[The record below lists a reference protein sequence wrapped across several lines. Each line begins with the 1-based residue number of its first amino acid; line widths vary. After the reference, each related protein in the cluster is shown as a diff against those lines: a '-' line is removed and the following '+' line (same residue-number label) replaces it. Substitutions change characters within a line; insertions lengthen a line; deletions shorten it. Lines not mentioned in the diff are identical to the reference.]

1 MESHIQTPG
10 TEIITEMTVQEF
22 KDITNNLG
30 NNRLLVRFTAPWCR
44 PCRRIDPLCHERYT
58 GLPAECIIAELN
70 IEDTLDLYS
79 AFTRY
84 KMIKGVPA
92 MLLFRGD
99 SDRDRWFIPDD
110 SISGDDAGEVNAF
123 FDRCM
128 T

>member
-1 MESHIQTPG
+1 MESQIQTQG
-10 TEIITEMTVQEF
+10 AEIITEMTVQEF

-30 NNRLLVRFTAPWCR
+30 DNRLLVRFTAPWCR

-58 GLPAECIIAELN
+58 GLPSECIIAELD

-79 AFTRY
+79 AFTRH

-92 MLLFRGD
+92 ILLFRGD

>member
-1 MESHIQTPG
+1 MESQIQTQG
-10 TEIITEMTVQEF
+10 AEIITEMTVQEF

-30 NNRLLVRFTAPWCR
+30 DKRLLVRFTAPWCR

-58 GLPAECIIAELN
+58 GLPSECIIAELD

-79 AFTRY
+79 AFTRH

-92 MLLFRGD
+92 ILLFRGD
-99 SDRDRWFIPDD
+99 SARDRWFIPDD